1 MSVCKHSCDA
11 LDSHV
16 FLRLEFPG
24 SETPTMIN
32 CENLIQRMVSLY
44 FNKVYVISVTKIEEI
59 AYAIH
64 KGFSRRRLCE
74 KYARRKVNNVPEINF
89 R

>member
-1 MSVCKHSCDA
+1 
-11 LDSHV
+11 
-16 FLRLEFPG
+16 
-24 SETPTMIN
+24 MIN
-32 CENLIQRMVSLY
+32 CENHIQRMVSLY

-74 KYARRKVNNVPEINF
+74 KYARRKVNNVPEVNF
-89 R
+89 RCNFAFARTTSLFIVIT